1 MHLTEHLYSALS
13 NCTNFQL
20 KHIHVQLEQ
29 FVKLLNIYI
38 RALYLQCV
46 CPAKPNNLIVR
57 QCRKYLLCCF
67 FKSCFLRININYENV
82 TNAKYLSSPAPGF
95 VTCENKFK
103 LLGSLTVNR
112 FYFQLERS
120 TYGLLPSLCFMCFTP
135 GYKQLEFPNDLF

>member
-38 RALYLQCV
+38 RALYLQRV

-57 QCRKYLLCCF
+57 QCRKHLLCCF

-112 FYFQLERS
+112 FYFQL
-120 TYGLLPSLCFMCFTP
+120 GLHLWPPAIPMFYVFDP
-135 GYKQLEFPNDLF
+135 WI